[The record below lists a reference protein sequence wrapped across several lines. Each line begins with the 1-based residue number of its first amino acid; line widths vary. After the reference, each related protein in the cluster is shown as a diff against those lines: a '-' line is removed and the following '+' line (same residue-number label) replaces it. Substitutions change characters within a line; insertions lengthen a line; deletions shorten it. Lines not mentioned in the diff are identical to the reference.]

1 MILYLNTFSIT
12 VMSYMTGQYDYMS
25 DIDSSYIVN
34 LHIIFASMII
44 MSALGIFLE
53 IIGNKYD
60 IKILKEFFDGKQK
73 LHKEHYN
80 Q

>member
-1 MILYLNTFSIT
+1 
-12 VMSYMTGQYDYMS
+12 MTGQYDYMS